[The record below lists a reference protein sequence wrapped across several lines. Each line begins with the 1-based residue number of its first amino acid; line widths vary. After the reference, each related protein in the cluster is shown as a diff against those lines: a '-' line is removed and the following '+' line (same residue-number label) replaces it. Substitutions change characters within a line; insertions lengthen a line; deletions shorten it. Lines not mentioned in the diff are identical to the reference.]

1 MKEVLDQFRK
11 RVGELRRRSGSL
23 SSGLREASRGLTE
36 NGRVASTKMIEELW
50 QFRNDFREWSNDAQ
64 ALRRELSQAGVD
76 TKDLDQI
83 LRDLRAMDSDA
94 AFTDGN
100 SLALLQQ
107 QALDKLKKFEFGLR
121 RKADGGDQ
129 QLSLSGSDE
138 VPSGFRQA
146 IEEYYRALAK
156 KQ

>member
-1 MKEVLDQFRK
+1 MN
-11 RVGELRRRSGSL
+11 
-23 SSGLREASRGLTE
+23 RGTY
-36 NGRVASTKMIEELW
+36 RFDPSDVR
-50 QFRNDFREWSNDAQ
+50 QFRNDFREWQNDAQ

-76 TKDLDQI
+76 TKDLDQVI
-83 LRDLRAMDSDA
+83 RDLRAFDSDA

-107 QALDKLKKFEFGLR
+107 QALDKLKKFEFALR
-121 RKADGGDQ
+121 RKSEGGDQ
-129 QLSLSGSDE
+129 PLSLSGSDE
-138 VPSGFRQA
+138 VPAGFRQS

>member
-1 MKEVLDQFRK
+1 MA
-11 RVGELRRRSGSL
+11 GGASG
-23 SSGLREASRGLTE
+23 GRYD
-36 NGRVASTKMIEELW
+36 NGYRYNGGSYRFDPSDVR
-50 QFRNDFREWSNDAQ
+50 QFRNDFREWQNDAQ

-83 LRDLRAMDSDA
+83 LRDLRAFDSDA

-121 RKADGGDQ
+121 RKAEGGDQ
-129 QLSLSGSDE
+129 PLSLSGSDE
-138 VPSGFRQA
+138 VPSGFREA
-146 IEEYYRALAK
+146 IAEYYRSLAK

>member
-1 MKEVLDQFRK
+1 MN
-11 RVGELRRRSGSL
+11 
-23 SSGLREASRGLTE
+23 RGTY
-36 NGRVASTKMIEELW
+36 RFDPADAR
-50 QFRNDFREWSNDAQ
+50 QFRNDFREWQNDAQ

-76 TKDLDQI
+76 TKDLDQV
-83 LRDLRAMDSDA
+83 LRELRAFDSDA

-107 QALDKLKKFEFGLR
+107 AALDKLKKFEFALR
-121 RKADGGDQ
+121 RKAEGGDQ
-129 QLSLSGSDE
+129 PLSLSGSDE

-156 KQ
+156 KQQ

>member
-1 MKEVLDQFRK
+1 VN
-11 RVGELRRRSGSL
+11 
-23 SSGLREASRGLTE
+23 RGTYRFDP
-36 NGRVASTKMIEELW
+36 NDVR
-50 QFRNDFREWSNDAQ
+50 QFRNDYREWANDAQ
-64 ALRRELSQAGVD
+64 ALRRDLAQAGVD

-83 LRDLRAMDSDA
+83 LRDLRAFDSDA

-107 QALDKLKKFEFGLR
+107 QALDKLKKFEFSLR

-129 QLSLSGSDE
+129 PLSLSGSDE

-156 KQ
+156 KQQQ

>member
-1 MKEVLDQFRK
+1 MAGGAYGGRYDNGYRYN
-11 RVGELRRRSGSL
+11 GGSYRFDP
-23 SSGLREASRGLTE
+23 SDVR
-36 NGRVASTKMIEELW
+36 
-50 QFRNDFREWSNDAQ
+50 QFRNDFREWQNDAQ

-76 TKDLDQI
+76 TKDLDQV
-83 LRDLRAMDSDA
+83 LRDLRAFDSDA

-107 QALDKLKKFEFGLR
+107 QALDKLKKFEFNLR

-129 QLSLSGSDE
+129 PLSLSGSDE
-138 VPSGFRQA
+138 VPSGFREA
-146 IEEYYRALAK
+146 IEEYYRSLAK

>member
-1 MKEVLDQFRK
+1 MAGGAFGGRDD
-11 RVGELRRRSGSL
+11 
-23 SSGLREASRGLTE
+23 
-36 NGRVASTKMIEELW
+36 NGYRANGGTYRFDPTDAR
-50 QFRNDFREWSNDAQ
+50 QFRNDFREWSSDAQ